1 MKMVSIVLLL
11 AVLGIGSSM
20 AAPVESVD
28 SARASAAH
36 QKVDGFL
43 NDAVVADQ
51 LHRLGVSPEQAH
63 ARLAQL
69 DDAQVEQLAAQ
80 IDLLQAGGS
89 IQCGHAR
96 PLGPLG
102 CVIRSIHHT
111 IHHIIAFLFC
121 WDDIR

>member
-20 AAPVESVD
+20 AAPVESVE
-28 SARASAAH
+28 SARAAAAYE
-36 QKVDGFL
+36 KVDAFL
-43 NDAVVADQ
+43 NEAAVVDQ

-69 DDAQVEQLAAQ
+69 GEAQVEQLAAQ

-89 IQCGHAR
+89 IQCGHAH

-102 CVIRSIHHT
+102 CVIRSIHRT
-111 IHHIIAFLFC
+111 ISNIVNFLFC
-121 WDDIR
+121 WTDVR